1 MESLGPDYNLSTR
14 QKAIFNEVMRGSR
27 NGVSQEH
34 LMSKFFKR
42 RSGISL
48 RTAVHY
54 INKKIAPIFIES
66 YDKVYRVR
74 ESTLHGD
81 TI

>member
-1 MESLGPDYNLSTR
+1 MENLDVRYNLSTR
-14 QKAIFNEVMRGSR
+14 QKAIFNEIIGGSR

-42 RSGISL
+42 RSDITL
-48 RTAVHY
+48 RTAVHQ

-74 ESTLHGD
+74 EETEEKDL
-81 TI
+81 